1 MSELEDK
8 VGDKKSI
15 HSSSVLKQSIHLPL
29 HSQKDL
35 NLQYECVVEA
45 KERLQLTDEW
55 LMSEL

>member
-35 NLQYECVVEA
+35 NLQ
-45 KERLQLTDEW
+45 
-55 LMSEL
+55 

>member
-1 MSELEDK
+1 MLMFDTKGQDMSELEDK

-35 NLQYECVVEA
+35 YLQ
-45 KERLQLTDEW
+45 
-55 LMSEL
+55 